1 MRIAI
6 LTLPLY
12 TNYGG
17 ILQCY
22 ALQTV
27 LQRMGHDVKVLSR
40 PHVGRSYYIVYPLM
54 VCKQIFKRYILGK
67 KVYIFKAEHEII
79 RKNIIRFINQEI
91 HQYECRIWNDKIAN
105 KFDVMI
111 VGSDQVWRPQYSQPI
126 EYAFLSFLGDTK
138 IKRFSYAASFGVN
151 SCEYTLDQ
159 RRTCSLLLKK
169 FCAVSVR
176 EFSAINICRNY
187 FGVEAEQVL
196 DPTLLLSV
204 DDYKS
209 LIRKENTETS
219 KGNMLVYILD
229 RTKEKINLAEKIA
242 RDKGL
247 QLLWLDSPD
256 EQNEDSGLK
265 EHVKISVEQWLRSFD
280 DAEFVLTDSFHGC
293 VFSII
298 FKKQFIV
305 LGNRERGLDRFDS
318 LLTLLS
324 LRNRLIC
331 SLDEYESKVLVL
343 DEQIDYKKVD
353 CKLAV
358 ERVHSLNFLQKNLAN
373 NK

>member
-1 MRIAI
+1 M
-6 LTLPLY
+6 LFFP
-12 TNYGG
+12 
-17 ILQCY
+17 
-22 ALQTV
+22 
-27 LQRMGHDVKVLSR
+27 
-40 PHVGRSYYIVYPLM
+40 
-54 VCKQIFKRYILGK
+54 
-67 KVYIFKAEHEII
+67 
-79 RKNIIRFINQEI
+79 
-91 HQYECRIWNDKIAN
+91 
-105 KFDVMI
+105 
-111 VGSDQVWRPQYSQPI
+111 
-126 EYAFLSFLGDTK
+126 FLGDTK

-265 EHVKISVEQWLRSFD
+265 EHVKISVERWLRSFD

-358 ERVHSLNFLQKNLAN
+358 ERVHSLNFLQNNLAN